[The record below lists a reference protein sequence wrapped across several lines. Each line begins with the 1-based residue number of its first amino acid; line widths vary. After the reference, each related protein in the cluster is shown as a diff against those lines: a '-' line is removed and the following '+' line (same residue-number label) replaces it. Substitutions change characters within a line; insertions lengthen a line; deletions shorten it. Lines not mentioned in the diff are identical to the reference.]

1 MLQQGVAGGENHD
14 VLAPSHSACQHECGS
29 LSQKATEH
37 TSLHLCPRT
46 ILQLVCAITNARLCV
61 IVWCG
66 VLGQEYTVSPKPPT
80 RAINPATM
88 GRGRRAGGRFGTD
101 GSQR

>member
-1 MLQQGVAGGENHD
+1 MEFMRVGRTPPSGVWSGALRQTVRLRHRVSKG
-14 VLAPSHSACQHECGS
+14 VS
-29 LSQKATEH
+29 
-37 TSLHLCPRT
+37 
-46 ILQLVCAITNARLCV
+46 TNARLCV